1 MQKSDMICSSTANV
15 IIKNEH
21 GENAGRY
28 YCPHSALQDLFQ
40 KISSADGY
48 ATDKD
53 VSKLSADFMKDTL
66 LNVTKLT
73 FDVLSEEKVI
83 KSIELCN

>member
-1 MQKSDMICSSTANV
+1 MH
-15 IIKNEH
+15 EH
-21 GENAGRY
+21 SENAECY

-48 ATDKD
+48 AIDKD
-53 VSKLSADFMKDTL
+53 VSKMSADVMKDTL
-66 LNVTKLT
+66 LNVPKLT